1 MGKNE
6 RQAYLKAIR
15 SRYRRARKRIKV
27 TILDEFCAVCGY
39 NRKYAIRLLNQRGKA
54 RKKRRPGRK
63 PIYASPELLMALKR
77 IWFASDQM
85 CSKKLKAAIPLW
97 LPFYE
102 TVYKA
107 LTPETQE
114 RLLSVSAATI
124 DRLLKPVRVVHG
136 RKGLSG
142 TRPGSLL
149 KNQIPIRTHFWDVS
163 QPGFMEADTV
173 AHCGNSLAGDFIWSL
188 TMTDIHTTWTESRA
202 TWGKGAQ
209 GVLVQIQNIEDRLP
223 FALQGFDCDNGSEF
237 LNYHL
242 VRYFTDHP
250 SVTSF
255 TRSRPYKK
263 NDNAHVEQKNWSHV
277 RQLFGYDRF
286 EEREILPLMNDLYA
300 NEWSHYQNHFCPSMK
315 LLEKKRINSKYLKK
329 YDPPRTPYDRVLASD
344 QITDEA
350 KERLKMV
357 HQSLNPFILKKTIEK
372 KLRVIFKHVKVTSNV
387 RQRI

>member
-15 SRYRRARKRIKV
+15 GRYRRSRKKAKV
-27 TILDEFCAVCGY
+27 TILDEFCSVCGY
-39 NRKYAIRLLNQRGKA
+39 NRKYAIRLLNKRGKA
-54 RKKRRPGRK
+54 RKKRRPGPK
-63 PIYASPELLMALKR
+63 PLYASAELLMALKR
-77 IWFASDQM
+77 IWFACDQM

-97 LPFYE
+97 LPHYE
-102 TVYKA
+102 DVYKP
-107 LTPETQE
+107 LTPETQD
-114 RLLSVSAATI
+114 RLLSISAATI
-124 DRLLKPVRVVHG
+124 DRLLKPVRVRYG

-173 AHCGNSLAGDFIWSL
+173 AHCGNSLAGSFIWSL

-202 TWGKGAQ
+202 TWDKGAQ
-209 GVLVQIQNIEDRLP
+209 GVLARIQDIEERLP

-286 EEREILPLMNDLYA
+286 EDRQILPLMNDLYSH
-300 NEWSHYQNHFCPSMK
+300 EWSLYQNHFCPNMK
-315 LLEKKRINSKYLKK
+315 LLEKHRINSKYYKK
-329 YDPPRTPYDRVLASD
+329 YDPPQTPYQRVLASE

-350 KERLKMV
+350 KEQLKTV
-357 HQSLNPFILKKTIEK
+357 HQSLNPFILKKIIEK
-372 KLRVIFKHVKVTSNV
+372 KLRVIFSYVKVTSNV